1 MFYYVTVRETILY
14 FLLLKQGT
22 KQDTI
27 LELFRVLEKNM
38 CTVKL
43 FISEKNTVQKDHC
56 YIATDIMQ
64 GAYNKNNHS
73 EQTSFPHPIQDM
85 NAEVLSNSI

>member
-14 FLLLKQGT
+14 FLPLKQGT

-27 LELFRVLEKNM
+27 PELFRVLEKNM
-38 CTVKL
+38 YTVKL

-73 EQTSFPHPIQDM
+73 EHTSFPHPIQDM
-85 NAEVLSNSI
+85 NAEVLSDSI